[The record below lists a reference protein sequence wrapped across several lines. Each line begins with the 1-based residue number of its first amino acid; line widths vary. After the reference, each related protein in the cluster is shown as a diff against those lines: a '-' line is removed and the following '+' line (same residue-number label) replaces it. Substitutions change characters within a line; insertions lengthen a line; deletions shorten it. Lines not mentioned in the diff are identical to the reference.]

1 MFCICTHLLYIPG
14 LHTHSLGI
22 VESIPENLT
31 YPSGSPSHLS
41 TYDAWT
47 RLLEAAKER
56 VDIASFYWTLRG
68 HGSNSDST
76 DWQVG
81 QWFSS
86 TFDRCHL
93 FTVPYRPVMLLC
105 LHFAHSCTARRTNF
119 LPKWILSILSHT
131 PWEPSVCTPVMLWC
145 GGSCLLQCIHLI
157 APSFSF

>member
-1 MFCICTHLLYIPG
+1 MKAGPRTTHPGGQFKGGDIPSYDTGYIHA

-47 RLLEAAKER
+47 RLLVAAKET

-81 QWFSS
+81 Q
-86 TFDRCHL
+86 
-93 FTVPYRPVMLLC
+93 
-105 LHFAHSCTARRTNF
+105 
-119 LPKWILSILSHT
+119 
-131 PWEPSVCTPVMLWC
+131 
-145 GGSCLLQCIHLI
+145 
-157 APSFSF
+157 